1 MASLT
6 LYSGSLDTAPYVLP
20 CFDLDFMTAFNN
32 RTENSWDFFNGRHV
46 WSLADPWIGFGV
58 AFTPSFTDTEGNR
71 YDLLDGIS
79 GAFPF
84 PDPKWRYNATKYVDL
99 DPSAY
104 TTFDVTDETP
114 QPEDWE
120 SNYLSYFAYI
130 SSGDGRGTY
139 RLASKD
145 MTWEEFRTKITGSQY
160 DKKAYRMKT
169 PCGRLFISHGGLHD
183 FSFGIRTTVSC
194 GIQPIGAGYHNFIV
208 TGMVG
213 GEYMPNTTVGQTEAN
228 PFAFTDL
235 TTGLQLYKAYSAVR
249 SSGGTTN
256 QGTRRVQTYPVA
268 FTVPKNTVLPAGSP
282 ASSYPSITFG
292 EDTQMLGI
300 MCVAFNAYGLPSK
313 VSLQVMSK
321 NMWAAKSAT
330 SGAGAGSDTVPTGG
344 KGKQTS
350 SKYNP
355 STKTITKNTA
365 GGLLTD
371 PTASAGF
378 VIYKFTP
385 EQFTD
390 FLNKVYTETALP
402 SIGSAIAG
410 VAGEI
415 SYSEYGIADMLSSLA
430 TGRGWSNTENIVF
443 VKTSP
448 VNFPSVGRQLAKLS
462 IGVLGIA
469 PSEAVQVVT
478 QYIVTGSH
486 DFIFPNPAQ
495 WFTDVEPYAS
505 NQMFFPLAGSVALP
519 PSIINGASGK
529 INYAYNLLNNS
540 CGYSLF
546 IGKDGGYQYLA
557 KNGECAKSADCVIPG
572 RDISGT
578 VGAVGAL
585 AATGIATLATGGTT
599 APALLTSA
607 LGAATEAVHEAND
620 LSITNMPPA
629 SSGSPYDDTVYG
641 GLRDIVLYRAKAER
655 FTSGESDVNNPL
667 RSQVIGTASGF
678 YVSELD
684 DIADGSFVSCHEV
697 MLNESAGMTKAEA
710 DKIRA
715 FLSEGVYI

>member
-6 LYSGSLDTAPYVLP
+6 LYSGSLENAPYVLP

-32 RTENSWDFFNGRHV
+32 RTENNWDFFNGRHV
-46 WSLADPWIGFGV
+46 WSLQDPWIGFGV
-58 AFTPSFTDTEGNR
+58 AFDPSFTVDGVR

-79 GAFPF
+79 GSFPF
-84 PDPKWRYNATKYVDL
+84 PNPQWRYNANTQVDL
-99 DPSAY
+99 SPDAY
-104 TTFDVTDETP
+104 DTFTVTADTA
-114 QPEDWE
+114 QPDDWE
-120 SNYLSYFAYI
+120 NNYLSYFYYSHI
-130 SSGDGRGTY
+130 SGDVGEYVYT
-139 RLASKD
+139 SKNQ
-145 MTWEEFRTKITGSQY
+145 TWESFRSSVVSNSGGQGEMRRTKSPS
-160 DKKAYRMKT
+160 A
-169 PCGRLFISHGGLHD
+169 RLFISHGGLHD
-183 FSFGIRTTVSC
+183 FTFGIRTTVQRSVTATDSTNYIVS
-194 GIQPIGAGYHNFIV
+194 GMSGGASL
-208 TGMVG
+208 
-213 GEYMPNTTVGQTEAN
+213 PNTNVGSSASN
-228 PFAFTDL
+228 PFAYTDL
-235 TTGLQLYKAYSAVR
+235 TTGTQLYNAYSAIR
-249 SSGGTTN
+249 SAGGTTN
-256 QGTRRVQTYPVA
+256 QGSRRVQTYPVA
-268 FTVPKNTVLPAGSP
+268 FTVPRGTTLPAGSP
-282 ASSYPSITFG
+282 ASSYPAITFG
-292 EDTQMLGI
+292 ADTQMLGI
-300 MCVAFNAYGLPSK
+300 MCVRFNAYGVPDKL
-313 VSLQVMSK
+313 SLQVMSK

-355 STKTITKNTA
+355 SAKTITKNTA

-390 FLNKVYTETALP
+390 FLSKVYTETALP
-402 SIGSAIAG
+402 AIGNTLAG
-410 VAGEI
+410 IAGEI
-415 SYSEYGIADMLSSLA
+415 SYSEYGIADKLSALA

-448 VNFPSVGRQLAKLS
+448 VNFPSVGRQLSKLS

-478 QYIVTGSH
+478 QYIVTSSH

-505 NQMFFPLAGSVALP
+505 NQIFFPLAGSVALP

-572 RDISGT
+572 RDISGA

-678 YVSELD
+678 YVSALD
-684 DIADGSFVSCHEV
+684 DIADGSYVSCHEV
-697 MLNESAGMTKAEA
+697 MLSESAGMTKAEA

>member
-6 LYSGSLDTAPYVLP
+6 LYSGSIDTAPYVLP

-32 RTENSWDFFNGRHV
+32 RTVNNWDFFKGRHV
-46 WSLADPWIGFGV
+46 WSQSDPWIGFAV
-58 AFTPSFTDTEGNR
+58 AFNPSFTVDGVR
-71 YDLLDGIS
+71 YDLLNGIS

-84 PDPKWRYNATKYVDL
+84 PNPKWRYNAKTKVDL
-99 DPSAY
+99 SPDAY
-104 TTFDVTDETP
+104 DKFTVAEDTP
-114 QPEDWE
+114 QPDDWE
-120 SNYLSYFAYI
+120 NNYLSYFYSQHVSGHDDEYVYTEKGQSWKSFRSKVVS
-130 SSGDGRGTY
+130 SSGGQGEMR
-139 RLASKD
+139 
-145 MTWEEFRTKITGSQY
+145 RTKSPS
-160 DKKAYRMKT
+160 A
-169 PCGRLFISHGGLHD
+169 RLFISHGGLHD
-183 FSFGIRTTVSC
+183 FTFGIRTTVQKAVTATATTNYIVS
-194 GIQPIGAGYHNFIV
+194 GMSGADSL
-208 TGMVG
+208 
-213 GEYMPNTTVGQTEAN
+213 PNTSVGESKSN

-235 TTGLQLYKAYSAVR
+235 TTGKQLYDAYSVVR

-256 QGTRRVQTYPVA
+256 QGSKRVQTYPVA
-268 FTVPKNTVLPAGSP
+268 FTVAKGTVIKNGDPD
-282 ASSYPSITFG
+282 ITFA

-300 MCVAFNAYGLPSK
+300 MCVSFTAYGTAEK
-313 VSLQVMSK
+313 CSLCVMSK
-321 NMWAAKSAT
+321 NMWAAKGAT
-330 SGAGAGSDTVPTGG
+330 SGAGAGSDTIPTGG

-355 STKTITKNTA
+355 SAKTITKNTA

-371 PTASAGF
+371 PTARAGF

-385 EQFTD
+385 DQFTE
-390 FLNKVYTETALP
+390 FLSKVYTETALP
-402 SIGSAIAG
+402 SVGNTIAG
-410 VAGEI
+410 VAGVMDFGI
-415 SYSEYGIADMLSSLA
+415 SDNLSALA

-462 IGVLGIA
+462 IGVLGIV

-478 QYIVTGSH
+478 QYIVSGSH

-505 NQMFFPLAGSVALP
+505 NQIYFPLAGSIALP

-529 INYAYNLLNNS
+529 INYSYNLLNNS

-546 IGKDGGYQYLA
+546 IGKDGGYLYLA

-578 VGAVGAL
+578 IGAVGAL
-585 AATGIATLATGGTT
+585 AATGIATLATGGTS

-655 FTSGESDVNNPL
+655 FTSGESDVSNPM

-678 YVSELD
+678 YVSALSD
-684 DIADGSFVSCHEV
+684 LKDGSYLSCHEV
-697 MLNESAGMTKAEA
+697 ILNESSGMTKAEA

>member
-6 LYSGSLDTAPYVLP
+6 LYSGSLDTVPYVLP

-32 RTENSWDFFNGRHV
+32 RSHNNFDFFNGRHV
-46 WSLADPWIGFGV
+46 WSQAEPWIGFAV
-58 AFTPSFTDTEGNR
+58 AFDPSFSDAEGVR
-71 YDLLDGIS
+71 YDLLEGLS

-84 PDPKWRYNATKYVDL
+84 PDPKWRYNAERYVDL

-104 TTFDVTDETP
+104 TVMNVENDTP
-114 QPEDWE
+114 QPDDWE
-120 SNYLSYFAYI
+120 TSYLSYFRYI
-130 SSGDGRGTY
+130 SSGDLKKTY
-139 RLASKD
+139 RLTSKG
-145 MTWEEFRTKITGSQY
+145 MTWENFRSIVCNSIH
-160 DKKAYRMKT
+160 DKKAYKMKS
-169 PCGRLFISHGGLHD
+169 PCGNLFISHGGLHD
-183 FSFGIRTTVSC
+183 FTFGVRTTVCYSN
-194 GIQPIGAGYHNFIV
+194 AGVRNYIV
-208 TGMVG
+208 SGMVG
-213 GEYMPNTTVGQTEAN
+213 DDSMPNTNVGETGTN
-228 PFAFTDL
+228 PFAYTDL
-235 TTGLQLYKAYSAVR
+235 KTGSQLFNAYTAVR

-256 QGTRRVQTYPVA
+256 QGSRRVQTYPVA
-268 FTVPKNTVLPAGSP
+268 FTVPKGTVLST
-282 ASSYPSITFG
+282 SKSYGDISFG
-292 EDTQMLGI
+292 ADTQMLGI
-300 MCVAFNAYGLPSK
+300 MCVSFTAYGTPEK
-313 VSLQVMSK
+313 CSLCVMSK

-330 SGAGAGSDTVPTGG
+330 SGAGAGSDTIPTGG

-355 STKTITKNTA
+355 SAKTITKNTA

-371 PTASAGF
+371 PTVSAGF

-385 EQFTD
+385 DQFTE
-390 FLNKVYTETALP
+390 FLSKVYTETALP
-402 SIGSAIAG
+402 SIGNTIAG
-410 VAGEI
+410 VAGAMDFGI
-415 SYSEYGIADMLSSLA
+415 SDNLSALA

-462 IGVLGIA
+462 IGVLGIV
-469 PSEAVQVVT
+469 PGEAVQVVT
-478 QYIVTGSH
+478 QYTVTGSH

-505 NQMFFPLAGSVALP
+505 NQIYFPLAGSVALP

-546 IGKDGGYQYLA
+546 IGKDGGYLYLA

-578 VGAVGAL
+578 IGAVGAL

-607 LGAATEAVHEAND
+607 LGAATEAVHDAND

-655 FTSGESDVNNPL
+655 FTSGESDVSNPL

-678 YVSELD
+678 YVSALSD
-684 DIADGSFVSCHEV
+684 LKDGSYVSCHEA
-697 MLNESAGMTKAEA
+697 MLHESSGMTKAEA

>member
-6 LYSGSLDTAPYVLP
+6 LYSGSLDSAPYVLP

-32 RTENSWDFFNGRHV
+32 RTENNWDFFNGRHV
-46 WSLADPWIGFGV
+46 WSLAEPWIGFGV
-58 AFTPSFTDTEGNR
+58 AFDPSFTVNGVR

-84 PDPKWRYNATKYVDL
+84 PNPQWRYNANTQVDL
-99 DPSAY
+99 DPAFY
-104 TTFDVTDETP
+104 DTFTVTADTT
-114 QPEDWE
+114 QPDDWE
-120 SNYLSYFAYI
+120 NNYLSYFYYSHQQYDIGEYVYTSKGQTWESFRAFVVS
-130 SSGDGRGTY
+130 SSGGNGEMR
-139 RLASKD
+139 
-145 MTWEEFRTKITGSQY
+145 RTKSPS
-160 DKKAYRMKT
+160 A
-169 PCGRLFISHGGLHD
+169 RLFISHGGLHD
-183 FSFGIRTTVSC
+183 FTFGIRTTVQRSVT
-194 GIQPIGAGYHNFIV
+194 ATDSTNYIV
-208 TGMVG
+208 SGMSG
-213 GEYMPNTTVGQTEAN
+213 SRSLDNTNVGQSASN
-228 PFAFTDL
+228 PFAYTDL
-235 TTGLQLYKAYSAVR
+235 TTGTQLYNAYSVIR
-249 SSGGTTN
+249 SAGGTTN
-256 QGTRRVQTYPVA
+256 QGSRRVQTYPVA
-268 FTVPKNTVLPAGSP
+268 FTVPRGTTIPAGSP
-282 ASSYPSITFG
+282 ASSYPAITFG
-292 EDTQMLGI
+292 ADTQMLGI
-300 MCVAFNAYGLPSK
+300 MCVRFNAYGVPDKL
-313 VSLQVMSK
+313 SLQVMSK

-355 STKTITKNTA
+355 SAKTITKNTA

-385 EQFTD
+385 DQFTE
-390 FLNKVYTETALP
+390 FLSKVYTETALP
-402 SIGSAIAG
+402 SIGNTIAG
-410 VAGEI
+410 VAGVMDFGI
-415 SYSEYGIADMLSSLA
+415 SDNMSALV

-448 VNFPSVGRQLAKLS
+448 VNFPSVGRLLAKLS
-462 IGVLGIA
+462 IGVLGIT

-505 NQMFFPLAGSVALP
+505 NQIYFPLAGSVALP

-546 IGKDGGYQYLA
+546 IGKEGGYQYLA

-655 FTSGESDVNNPL
+655 FTSGESDVSNPL

-678 YVSELD
+678 YVSALN
-684 DIADGSFVSCHEV
+684 DIADGAYVSCHEV
-697 MLNESAGMTKAEA
+697 MLHESAGMTKSEA

>member
-6 LYSGSLDTAPYVLP
+6 LYSGSLETAPYVLP

-32 RTENSWDFFNGRHV
+32 QTENNWDFFNGRHV
-46 WSLADPWIGFGV
+46 WSLNDPWIGFGV
-58 AFTPSFTDTEGNR
+58 AFDPSFTVDGVR

-84 PDPKWRYNATKYVDL
+84 PNPQWRYNANTQVDL
-99 DPSAY
+99 DPAFY
-104 TTFDVTDETP
+104 DTFTVTADTP
-114 QPEDWE
+114 QPDDWE
-120 SNYLSYFAYI
+120 NNYLSYFYY
-130 SSGDGRGTY
+130 SHQQYDVGEYVYT
-139 RLASKD
+139 SKGQ
-145 MTWEEFRTKITGSQY
+145 TWESFRSSVVSNSGGQGEMRRTKSPS
-160 DKKAYRMKT
+160 A
-169 PCGRLFISHGGLHD
+169 RLFISHGGLHD
-183 FSFGIRTTVSC
+183 FTFGIRTTVQITATATGSTN
-194 GIQPIGAGYHNFIV
+194 YIV
-208 TGMVG
+208 SGMSG
-213 GEYMPNTTVGQTEAN
+213 SDSLDNTNVGQSASN
-228 PFAFTDL
+228 PFAYTDL
-235 TTGLQLYKAYSAVR
+235 TTGTQLYNAYSVIR

-256 QGTRRVQTYPVA
+256 QGSRRVQTYPVA
-268 FTVPKNTVLPAGSP
+268 FTVPRGTTLPAGSP
-282 ASSYPSITFG
+282 ASSYPAITFG
-292 EDTQMLGI
+292 ADTQMLGI
-300 MCVAFNAYGLPSK
+300 MCVRFNAYGVPDK

-385 EQFTD
+385 AQFTD
-390 FLNKVYTETALP
+390 FLSKVYTETALP
-402 SIGSAIAG
+402 SIGNTIAG
-410 VAGEI
+410 VAGVMDFGI
-415 SYSEYGIADMLSSLA
+415 SDNLSALA

-505 NQMFFPLAGSVALP
+505 NQIFFPLAGSVALP

-546 IGKDGGYQYLA
+546 IGKEGGYQYLA

-572 RDISGT
+572 RDISGA

-678 YVSELD
+678 YVSALD
-684 DIADGSFVSCHEV
+684 DIADGSYVSCHEV
-697 MLNESAGMTKAEA
+697 MLSESAGMTKAEA